1 MQSIEK
7 IASYKITRIIKDNY
21 NRSTNLFKRNVRR
34 LFNKSSN
41 CEDIKMI
48 ILESSN

>member
-1 MQSIEK
+1 MQQIEK
-7 IASYKITRIIKDNY
+7 TVSFKITRIIKDNY
-21 NRSTNLFKRNVRR
+21 NQSTNLFKRNVRK

-41 CEDIKMI
+41 CGDIKMI